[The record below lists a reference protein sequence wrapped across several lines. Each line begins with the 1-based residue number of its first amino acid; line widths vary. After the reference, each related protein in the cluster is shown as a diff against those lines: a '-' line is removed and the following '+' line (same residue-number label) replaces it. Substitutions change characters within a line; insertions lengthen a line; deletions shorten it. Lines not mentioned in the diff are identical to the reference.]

1 MLSNSVDSSGA
12 SGQIMGTLA
21 LLEHGQGLGTFL
33 LSALC
38 IAAQVGEE
46 PLPDGRAGGLAQAE
60 PAAWGPH
67 SGPCLQLGRW
77 RAWGAV
83 EGGPC
88 PGATYLFHLQGHL
101 QPLSHLSSATLFLSE
116 GDEGE
121 GEELIQAG
129 RYRHHLSV
137 PGARLRSQ
145 GAGESVCVKGR
156 RGEETKDRRC
166 LTPALAAPSNSQEAQ

>member
-46 PLPDGRAGGLAQAE
+46 PLPDGRAGGLTQAE

-77 RAWGAV
+77 RAWGEA
-83 EGGPC
+83 EGGPR
-88 PGATYLFHLQGHL
+88 PGATYLFYKVTYSPSRICHP
-101 QPLSHLSSATLFLSE
+101 PLCFSRRGTR
-116 GDEGE
+116 GK

-137 PGARLRSQ
+137 PRAGLRSQ
-145 GAGESVCVKGR
+145 GAGEGVCVKGR
-156 RGEETKDRRC
+156 RGEEMKDGRC

>member
-46 PLPDGRAGGLAQAE
+46 PLPDGRAGGLTQAE

-77 RAWGAV
+77 RAWGEA
-83 EGGPC
+83 EGGPR
-88 PGATYLFHLQGHL
+88 PGATYLFRLQGHL

-121 GEELIQAG
+121 
-129 RYRHHLSV
+129 
-137 PGARLRSQ
+137 
-145 GAGESVCVKGR
+145 R
-156 RGEETKDRRC
+156 RGTDSSRALQAPPFGAQSRSEKPGSGRGC
-166 LTPALAAPSNSQEAQ
+166 LC